1 MTISIPLKKKTMIG
15 SPLPSK
21 SLTIKRKD
29 HKPTKW
35 LFLASVPTLSR
46 FFFFFLFGVVD
57 GAYVKKDTRLSS
69 PAQLQFSRSITKE
82 SGNEANV
89 YVHFGSELDDSGCLA
104 TCVPSSTDKL

>member
-1 MTISIPLKKKTMIG
+1 MAFFSL
-15 SPLPSK
+15 SPNPFS
-21 SLTIKRKD
+21 
-29 HKPTKW
+29 
-35 LFLASVPTLSR
+35 